1 MKYAVLE
8 RTVPAPNGTVEA
20 LYQTGDAGFDG
31 IALQIDGPDPAT
43 HPAWSADG
51 RAKLREAADEAG
63 IEVTSIS
70 PSFFWQGWEEQKGM
84 LSDNQFRRQ
93 RSIDV
98 LKHAID
104 AAGGLGADI
113 VLIPF
118 FQLCEITEE
127 KHKERAIDALNE
139 VAGAAQLLDVTVTLE
154 TSLAAAENADIVD
167 AVDSPA
173 VKICYDAANKVALY
187 GYDAVEEV
195 QELGGRIG
203 EYHVKDFHEPPPQ
216 FPNNYA
222 MLGEG
227 AVPQQD
233 VADALQE
240 VGYDGWAVLETRMDK
255 PLEYTTERL
264 AYTKELFGD

>member
-1 MKYAVLE
+1 VLE
-8 RTVPAPNGTVEA
+8 RTVPAPNGTVETIHQA
-20 LYQTGDAGFDG
+20 GDAGFDG
-31 IALQIDGPDPAT
+31 IALQIDGPDPAA

-51 RAKLREAADEAG
+51 RAKLREAAAEAG
-63 IEVTSIS
+63 VEVTSIS
-70 PSFFWQGWEEQKGM
+70 PSFFWQGWEEQEGM
-84 LSDNQFRRQ
+84 LSDNQFRRE
-93 RSIDV
+93 RATDV

-127 KHKERAIDALNE
+127 KHKQRAIDALNE
-139 VAGAAQLLDVTVTLE
+139 VAGAAELLDVTVTLE

-173 VKICYDAANKVALY
+173 VKICYDAANKVGLF
-187 GYDAVEEV
+187 GYDGISEV
-195 QELGGRIG
+195 HELGGRIG
-203 EYHVKDFHEPPPQ
+203 EYHVKDFHEPPPPPP
-216 FPNNYA
+216 FPDSYA
-222 MLGEG
+222 ALGEG
-227 AVPQQD
+227 TVPQQD

-240 VGYDGWAVLETRMDK
+240 IGYDGWAVLETQMDK
-255 PLEYTTERL
+255 PLEYTEEQL